1 MTYFIFNCKFYFGHF
16 QWKISCTS
24 RKARIFS
31 CTLLRQRI
39 YLVSAKNWKAFFT
52 SAVEKTKT
60 QAQISSQKFKKKN
73 LKPRGAFPEK
83 GNN

>member
-39 YLVSAKNWKAFFT
+39 YLVSAKNWKAFLRRRLK
-52 SAVEKTKT
+52 KTKT
-60 QAQISSQKFKKKN
+60 LAQISSQKFKKKTPAPGGISR
-73 LKPRGAFPEK
+73 KRK
-83 GNN
+83 

>member
-39 YLVSAKNWKAFFT
+39 YLVSAKNWKAFLRRRLKKLKLKHK
-52 SAVEKTKT
+52 SRAKNSRKKT
-60 QAQISSQKFKKKN
+60 QAPGGISRKRK
-73 LKPRGAFPEK
+73 
-83 GNN
+83 